1 MIKGKTLTPLLL
13 AGIFVLMLGL
23 SFAAVPL
30 YDLFCRVTGFGG
42 TTQVSKEA
50 PKIVLDKV
58 VSVRFDTN
66 VNNLEWN
73 FKEKSNVIDVKVGQ
87 VNRIEF
93 EVENLGNETSHGV
106 ASFNV
111 SPASFGKYYSFIPNH
126 TLAFTADGAFI
137 DFRNVG
143 DRLIVSER
151 YYLGGPENL
160 RGYKFARVSPRRT
173 LSNGKFVRIGG
184 NKYVYSA
191 FEYLYPL
198 ALETGLKGIL
208 FIDVGETYEETQTI
222 DLNPWDMKKDIG
234 FGFRWL
240 SPVGPLKLDFGFPL
254 GNRESDESKFEVQF
268 SFGSV
273 FVF

>member
-13 AGIFVLMLGL
+13 AGIFILMLGL

-66 VNNLEWN
+66 VNNLDWN
-73 FKEKSNVIDVKVGQ
+73 FKAKSNVIDVKVGQ

-111 SPASFGKYYSFIPNH
+111 SPASFGKYYSKLGCFCFEKQELKAGEKATYVMTFYLDPEMINDPNVKNLEDV
-126 TLAFTADGAFI
+126 TMSYTFFSTD
-137 DFRNVG
+137 
-143 DRLIVSER
+143 
-151 YYLGGPENL
+151 YY
-160 RGYKFARVSPRRT
+160 KQS
-173 LSNGKFVRIGG
+173 
-184 NKYVYSA
+184 
-191 FEYLYPL
+191 
-198 ALETGLKGIL
+198 
-208 FIDVGETYEETQTI
+208 
-222 DLNPWDMKKDIG
+222 
-234 FGFRWL
+234 
-240 SPVGPLKLDFGFPL
+240 
-254 GNRESDESKFEVQF
+254 
-268 SFGSV
+268 
-273 FVF
+273 